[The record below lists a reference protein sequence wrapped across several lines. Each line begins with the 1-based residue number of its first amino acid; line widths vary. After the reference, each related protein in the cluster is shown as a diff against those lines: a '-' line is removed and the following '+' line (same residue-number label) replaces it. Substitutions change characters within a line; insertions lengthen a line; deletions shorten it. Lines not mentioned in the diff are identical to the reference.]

1 MPPNK
6 GIKETPKCSSPWTLA
21 CHGGLYCQNN
31 GVMHAKHCSDII
43 MSTIASHITGVLI
56 VYSTFVMVQIIHAD
70 QRKHQSSAS
79 LGFVKGIHRCPV
91 NSPHK
96 GPVTRKL
103 FPSEDVII
111 ILFHL
116 LLVVSV
122 DYSCRCIGIR
132 LSVLVRCNI
141 LNNVTHALTALMTK
155 SQNTNEDHSFLMLK
169 RPYQLQILN

>member
-1 MPPNK
+1 MSVVGLRLTQLSSQLLTRFKRWRVNCVPWICINV
-6 GIKETPKCSSPWTLA
+6 ETCRSLCCDS
-21 CHGGLYCQNN
+21 LYLYNSLGPLCQHKMC
-31 GVMHAKHCSDII
+31 V
-43 MSTIASHITGVLI
+43 V
-56 VYSTFVMVQIIHAD
+56 VQIIHAA
-70 QRKHQSSAS
+70 QRKHQSSPS

-116 LLVVSV
+116 SLVVSV

-141 LNNVTHALTALMTK
+141 LNNVTHALTDLITK
-155 SQNTNEDHSFLMLK
+155 SITEYKWRPLIFNVKTALSATNT
-169 RPYQLQILN
+169 